1 MKRPDAMIIKRILS
15 NKNVRGDS
23 DGGHIVKRAMEV
35 PLLDF
40 SSKDDARDWKW
51 AQPEKILVNDDVT
64 KEGDQ
69 IGVDVPEWAFDEFV
83 FMYRRPILLQDGARR
98 RDFVTSA
105 GISVYDRTDRESID
119 MQ

>member
-40 SSKDDARDWKW
+40 SSKDDARDWEW
-51 AQPEKILVNDDVT
+51 AQPEKILLNNNDDGY
-64 KEGDQ
+64 KEGDCLC
-69 IGVDVPEWAFDEFV
+69 VPKTHTF
-83 FMYRRPILLQDGARR
+83 ARR
-98 RDFVTSA
+98 HEANS
-105 GISVYDRTDRESID
+105 
-119 MQ
+119 